1 MASDYIYYY
10 TKDTFEQKL
19 LGEIQSNFNMSRVI
33 DGTKDSMKV
42 QVLNFSGEEIE
53 PLTIL
58 EHKATNT
65 WWVVSHDKVERDM
78 SEIGFRYTH
87 NLQVLG
93 AIELLNARDLT
104 DSGFNQ
110 NTYTIREFI
119 FRLCRLSNWEFAND
133 DRLSYELLSNELD
146 VDMNI
151 DYMKTFENYT
161 LLSALREFLEGYN
174 CDVKLGFDT
183 NIDQEIWGDNN
194 YHLTTASI
202 YIIPK
207 TGYSNKTPYDE
218 SEFMDIRET
227 KTMDKNSFG
236 TTVVSNAENVISS
249 KSKRFPTTGAVR
261 VSGTEYEINANNAII
276 RLPSNVFKVNLIK
289 VYFPITLRYEIRGST
304 YTYTI
309 NPQDKFSIKRLID
322 KLCDDTYNKLSVV
335 SGSVAFVDYNKI
347 KNYFNDNIDTILEPA
362 IKGSSCTLYSGWSFN
377 PVSSQ
382 VENTSDNP
390 DFYFT
395 VIYRH
400 FLEGNVGSNFEWLV
414 GEKQQHDNITQPSR
428 CLYYEKGK
436 NYITDFGILAPIGG
450 EVNPFG
456 DYSYIASYLY
466 TDLRDGTYDPILINT
481 DYNYHIY
488 YDQFADFGTTSQFAN
503 VEVQFSLG
511 RLPYINVGNTTY
523 VVDYIPM
530 SDLKIKYDNSG
541 ERNDTQLY
549 NQNGKLNDSVALSK
563 LLLSYSKEIES
574 DTITKYAHYYNYNN
588 IPNVGD
594 MVSIGNNIY
603 VINNISYDFYENE
616 ESDNSA
622 YYIECEFT
630 MSKKVGT
637 KSLLTNPNSNIR
649 DYGIPQNNNV
659 VRKQLYRDFYE
670 LGHTLDNNADNDY
683 YLPLDKIMNVS
694 NRYQDYQEHIAV
706 IKLGYEE
713 QVQGHSNWYYQLDTT
728 TYILKKAIYEVVNF
742 NDNNIIGYSSQNVL
756 SEFDIS
762 RVFSGIIDT
771 KNTPISYTDNNGKVA
786 SVEIAY
792 CSNEQLTQIYDNYR
806 LAQSGGSSYSGT
818 LYNYSV
824 FIPEEIYE
832 GADYGTSYA
841 YVGVIQEFGTSGA
854 VQRINV
860 TNYLN
865 GFNGD
870 ANDLS
875 VEKLQV
881 YDFNGTIQIE
891 DTDYTYYFTK
901 TGGAYFLVVDIYPSS
916 TAYSYADIVITNI
929 LRVGFA
935 GAKHINDFKIEEPY
949 YLKDALEV
957 PFFEYSCQIDNSDD
971 VIIGDNILDTKSDT
985 YVYMYSY
992 VLVPKN
998 QVNENNFFRYV
1009 EKPIGTFDDYNH
1021 FIVNVAKGIK
1031 MTYNNDKLEINFY
1044 DNESYDVISDTF
1056 AQGTIAPIAGQFE
1069 SQLKTHDLMI
1079 VRHKVNEHTTY
1090 TTIDSTMYVDSIDDL
1105 MFVIRNTNNAQLD
1118 SFNLYL
1124 EINHYKIK

>member
-1 MASDYIYYY
+1 MASDFIYYY
-10 TKDTFEQKL
+10 KKDTFEQIL

-53 PLTIL
+53 PLTII
-58 EHKATNT
+58 EHRSTNT

-78 SEIGFRYTH
+78 SESGFRYTH

-104 DSGFNQ
+104 DCGFNQ
-110 NTYTIREFI
+110 NTYTIEEI
-119 FRLCRLSNWEFAND
+119 LYRLCRMSNFEFANNQD
-133 DRLSYELLSNELD
+133 LNFEILSDELD
-146 VDMNI
+146 VNQNV

-161 LLSALREFLEGYN
+161 LLSALREVVSGYN
-174 CDVKLGFDT
+174 CDIKLSFELT
-183 NIDQEIWGDNN
+183 QDNKLYN
-194 YHLTTASI
+194 ALLT
-202 YIIPK
+202 IIPK
-207 TGYSNKTPYDE
+207 TGYSDKTPIEE
-218 SEFMDIRET
+218 SEFSDVRET

-249 KSKRFPTTGAVR
+249 KSKTFPTTGAVR
-261 VSGTEYEINANNAII
+261 LSGTQYEINATNAII
-276 RLPSNVFKVNLIK
+276 RLPSNVFKVNWIK
-289 VYFPITLRYEIRGST
+289 VYQPINIVINLYST
-304 YTYTI
+304 EYKY
-309 NPQDKFSIKRLID
+309 QVMSID
-322 KLCDDTYNKLSVV
+322 KTNVDSTLDKIIEDVYLKCVAMTSVLQVNYNTIKQY
-335 SGSVAFVDYNKI
+335 FYDNKDRI
-347 KNYFNDNIDTILEPA
+347 FNPVYKASTM
-362 IKGSSCTLYSGWSFN
+362 TMYSGWKLN
-377 PVSSQ
+377 PATNDIVAP
-382 VENTSDNP
+382 SDNP
-390 DFYFT
+390 DFYFP

-400 FLEGNVGSNFEWLV
+400 YSVDNSGDTFYWLV
-414 GEKQQHDNITQPSR
+414 GEKQQHDNMPKVQR
-428 CLYYEKGK
+428 CMFFEKGK
-436 NYITDFGILAPIGG
+436 NTISEFDILGTINAPIL
-450 EVNPFG
+450 PSA
-456 DYSYIASYLY
+456 DYSYIAGYQY
-466 TDLRDGTYDPILINT
+466 TDLRDGN
-481 DYNYHIY
+481 YNPTTGSQYQVVYHPYIDEY
-488 YDQFADFGTTSQFAN
+488 MQFGLQPNLRTNIQI
-503 VEVQFSLG
+503 SLG
-511 RLPYINVGNTTY
+511 KLPVISVNNTY
-523 VVDYIPM
+523 YKVNYIPM

-574 DTITKYAHYYNYNN
+574 DTITKYAHYYNYND

-594 MVSIGNNIY
+594 MVSIGNDIY

-616 ESDNSA
+616 EVDNSA

-630 MSKKVGT
+630 MSKKIGT
-637 KSLLTNPNSNIR
+637 KSLLTNPNTNIR

-670 LGHTLDNNADNDY
+670 LGHTLDTNASNDY

-694 NRYQDYQEHIAV
+694 NRYQDYQDHIAV

-742 NDNNIIGYSSQNVL
+742 NDNNIIGYSSQNTV

-762 RVFSGIIDT
+762 RVFKGLGDT

-786 SVEIAY
+786 SVEIAF
-792 CSNEQLTQIYDNYR
+792 CTNEQLTSIYDNYR
-806 LAQSGGSSYSGT
+806 NANKDKEGYSSYTGL
-818 LYNYSV
+818 LYNYSI
-824 FIPEEIYE
+824 FIASEVYE

-841 YVGVIQEFGTSGA
+841 YLGVIEELGTSGA
-854 VQRINV
+854 VQRIDV
-860 TNYLN
+860 TQYLS
-865 GFNGD
+865 GFNGN
-870 ANDLS
+870 ASDLS
-875 VEKLQV
+875 VDNLQV
-881 YDFNGTIQIE
+881 FDFGGTQQTLN
-891 DTDYTYYFTK
+891 TDYRYYFEK
-901 TGGAYFLVVDIYPSS
+901 TGNNYFLVVDIYPSS
-916 TAYSYADIVITNI
+916 TAYSYAHIIITNI
-929 LRVGFA
+929 SRSGFA
-935 GAKHINDFKIEEPY
+935 GAKHINDFKIEEPTY
-949 YLKDALEV
+949 QKDALEV

-971 VIIGDNILDTKSDT
+971 VIIGDNILDTKNDT
-985 YVYMYSY
+985 FVYMYSY

-1009 EKPIGTFDDYNH
+1009 ESPIGTFDDNNH
-1021 FIVNVAKGIK
+1021 FIINVAKGIK

-1056 AQGTIAPIAGQFE
+1056 AQGTIAPIVGQFE

-1090 TTIDSTMYVDSIDDL
+1090 HTVDNVKYVDSINDL

-1124 EINHYKIK
+1124 EINHYRIR